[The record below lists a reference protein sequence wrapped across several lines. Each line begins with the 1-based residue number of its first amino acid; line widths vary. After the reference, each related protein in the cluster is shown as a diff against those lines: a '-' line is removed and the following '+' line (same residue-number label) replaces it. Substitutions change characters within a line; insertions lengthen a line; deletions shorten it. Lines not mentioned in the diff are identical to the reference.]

1 VHQKSGLKGGVAFDW
16 RDLVKGG
23 LLYFFF
29 VMKLLFFYQQ
39 EIYGYVGNKVKKV
52 LIWILIFL
60 TVGFLRLFFF
70 WFPHLMIAATH
81 DSSSLKDAET
91 VVLKVSRFPFHFKY
105 FVITDKE
112 MKKNRNTTLCML
124 GQIQNPIAKL

>member
-1 VHQKSGLKGGVAFDW
+1 MQAATTTCSHNLLTCCSSVHQKSGLKGGVAFDW

-60 TVGFLRLFFF
+60 TVGFLRLLASG
-70 WFPHLMIAATH
+70 H
-81 DSSSLKDAET
+81 
-91 VVLKVSRFPFHFKY
+91 VCVLEVSILFLFLRY
-105 FVITDKE
+105 FDCGRGIDFVFLQFCDWILD
-112 MKKNRNTTLCML
+112 LS
-124 GQIQNPIAKL
+124 

>member
-39 EIYGYVGNKVKKV
+39 EIYGYVGKKGN
-52 LIWILIFL
+52 F
-60 TVGFLRLFFF
+60 
-70 WFPHLMIAATH
+70 
-81 DSSSLKDAET
+81 
-91 VVLKVSRFPFHFKY
+91 Y
-105 FVITDKE
+105 ITE
-112 MKKNRNTTLCML
+112 GCALAL
-124 GQIQNPIAKL
+124 